1 MIDKYVCFLFPYMNE
16 NVIVL
21 ASCWRQIHLNLK
33 RTWNHCVVVY
43 QTLLPDRSSAV
54 AVVVVVESTSVGSY
68 RTIASE
74 QYSHSNGYSELKSLD
89 ASCTL
94 FEDASSY
101 SLLPLK
107 ESVLWS

>member
-1 MIDKYVCFLFPYMNE
+1 MNE

-54 AVVVVVESTSVGSY
+54 AVVVVVEST
-68 RTIASE
+68 
-74 QYSHSNGYSELKSLD
+74 
-89 ASCTL
+89 
-94 FEDASSY
+94 
-101 SLLPLK
+101 
-107 ESVLWS
+107 